1 MRLPRNPLI
10 HNAIILMLSEGAWG
24 FQASMIAPVT
34 FFAVL
39 LAEFGAGKIM
49 ISSIAAVESGGI
61 MVSQIL
67 GLLWFHSLRHRKR
80 NLVWWHVVA
89 VIPYLFI
96 LAMLVYESPHFPPQW
111 VARFIWLLLAF
122 YMVSIGI
129 VVAVWSEW
137 VASLFATQ
145 IRGRVMGLSL
155 CSFALTGSV
164 GALLAGHLLKDH
176 PEPRIFAF
184 CLFVSGLM
192 ALVSMWGYSHVR
204 DPAQE
209 RPEQLAEVDFRVI
222 VSKFRQ
228 SLRDSNFRYFLG
240 ARLLTVLGFSMVPL
254 VAIYYCRPEGGG
266 LNPGTL
272 VSCGASITVGL
283 AAGNLGL
290 GYLGDRRG
298 HRVGL
303 LVGIV
308 CQIVALSVL
317 LIVPGLWGCLIFYF
331 FAGISNAS
339 GWVSHYNL
347 LFETCPHD
355 HLGAHITIGNLALG
369 GVGLLAP
376 FLAGMMA
383 EGFGLRLLFG
393 LSLSISVGA
402 LFWLLV
408 LVRDPRNQKRVSRNA
423 AVRETDS

>member
-10 HNAIILMLSEGAWG
+10 HNAITLMLSEGAWG
-24 FQASMIAPVT
+24 FQAAMIAPVT

-49 ISSIAAVESGGI
+49 IGSIAAVESGGI

-67 GLLWFHSLRHRKR
+67 GLLWFHSIRHRKR
-80 NLVWWHVVA
+80 NLVWWHVGA
-89 VIPYLFI
+89 VIPFLFI
-96 LAMLVYESPHFPPQW
+96 LALLVYVSPHFPPQW
-111 VARFIWLLLAF
+111 VARLIWLLLAF

-137 VASLFATQ
+137 IASLFATK

-155 CSFALTGSV
+155 CSYAVTGSV

-176 PEPRIFAF
+176 PEPRVFAF
-184 CLFVSGLM
+184 CLFVAGLM
-192 ALVSMWGYSHVR
+192 ALVSMWGYNHVR

-209 RPEQLAEVDFRVI
+209 RPEQLAVVDFQVI

-254 VAIYYCRPEGGG
+254 VAVYYCRPEGGG

-298 HRVGL
+298 HRIGL

-317 LIVPGLWGCLIFYF
+317 LILPGLWGCLIFYF

-369 GVGLLAP
+369 GVGLVAP
-376 FLAGMMA
+376 FLAGMIA
-383 EGFGLRLLFG
+383 EGFGLRLLF
-393 LSLSISVGA
+393 SISLAISAGA
-402 LFWLLV
+402 LFWLWV
-408 LVRDPRNQKRVSRNA
+408 LVRDPRSRRKILPDSDGQEA
-423 AVRETDS
+423 AA